1 MRVLAAALVLAA
13 APLSAQTFGV
23 TGEEEGYVPDFSA
36 PAEET
41 IGGGIIV
48 EELSVVTGEGLT
60 IGRPREAPVV
70 QAAAASG
77 AVLRGL
83 DKVNGQVVDLDLSV
97 GEEARLG
104 RLTVRLEEC
113 RYPVDNPSGDAFALV
128 RIEAEGIETPSFE
141 GWMIASSPALSAL
154 EHPRYDVWVIRCNNV

>member
-1 MRVLAAALVLAA
+1 MRRLAAALVLAA

-23 TGEEEGYVPDFSA
+23 TDDAGEFLPDFSA

-41 IGGGIIV
+41 IGGGIVV
-48 EELSVVTGEGLT
+48 EELSITTGEGTT
-60 IGRPREAPVV
+60 IGRPRAAPEV

-77 AVLRGL
+77 AILRGL

-104 RLTVRLEEC
+104 RITVRLEEC

-128 RIEAEGIETPSFE
+128 RIEADGVETPSFE

-154 EHPRYDVWVIRCNNV
+154 EHPRYDVWVIRCKSV